1 MQLVNGSTCAPVL
14 GSWFRCVMKKVQFL
28 YSKIIFNKYNCIH
41 HRTHTITPRYICLH
55 CLSLFGTESFFLI
68 FKIRTE
74 QCGTHVAM
82 SAGGKKTVPPDN
94 WALVH
99 LLKFHT
105 RTALFKFSL
114 ISYWFWEYNSYTADW
129 CNFRPYSSASFFSS
143 PRSNPFKSRA
153 ISNCTKPS
161 DVPVVFAREKRWPC
175 TLMTNSKSENSQKA

>member
-1 MQLVNGSTCAPVL
+1 MQLVHGSTCTPVP
-14 GSWFRCVMKKVQFL
+14 GSWFRCVRKKCNFFIPKLFL
-28 YSKIIFNKYNCIH
+28 TNTTAYITEHTKLLQGMLVCIV
-41 HRTHTITPRYICLH
+41 CL
-55 CLSLFGTESFFLI
+55 CLEQKVFFSFQ
-68 FKIRTE
+68 IRTQ

-94 WALVH
+94 WALVR

-105 RTALFKFSL
+105 QTALFKFSL
-114 ISYWFWEYNSYTADW
+114 ISYWFREYNSYPADW
-129 CNFRPYSSASFFSS
+129 CNFHPYSSASFFSP

-161 DVPVVFAREKRWPC
+161 DVPVVFAREKSWPC